1 MALCRGIH
9 LLESEIVAI
18 DGSRFN
24 ALNAKAKTF
33 TRDKLRRKL
42 GEIDAAIERYL
53 GELDRAD
60 RPSEEAGGSLP
71 CRRDPHG

>member
-1 MALCRGIH
+1 FAL
-9 LLESEIVAI
+9 A
-18 DGSRFN
+18 FN
-24 ALNAKAKTF
+24 ALNRLPSMAKTF

-60 RPSEEAGGSLP
+60 RPSEETGGSLP
-71 CRRDPHG
+71 RRRDPHG